1 MNAIE
6 SGDTATRTA
15 IVQAGV
21 ILETFQ
27 DHLDQYGLNFPLDL
41 GGRGSC
47 QLGGNAATNAGG
59 MRVIRYGLM
68 REQALGIDAVLDD
81 GRIGSSMNK
90 MIKKNNGY
98 DIKQVWKTVG
108 EGQ

>member
-6 SGDTATRTA
+6 SVDTAKRTA

-59 MRVIRYGLM
+59 MRVIRYGMM
-68 REQALGIDAVLDD
+68 REQVLGIEAVLAD
-81 GRIGSSMNK
+81 GRIVSSMNQLK
-90 MIKKNNGY
+90 IGRASCRERGCKYG
-98 DIKQVWKTVG
+98 
-108 EGQ
+108 